1 MWRRLSLRR
10 CLRER
15 RPYTT
20 MIKNKLDSFLRE
32 LDAAAALEEIQGLI
46 VSLRDA
52 FDIDHAVYH
61 WVSADGE
68 QYGFGTYDPDWVQH
82 YVDKDYLRVDP
93 VIIGCFQRF
102 HPVDWK
108 LLDWSSK
115 AARAFRKDSID
126 YGIGNQGFSVPIRGP
141 NGQFALFS
149 LSHSCSD
156 AEWEEFTDKNQRDI
170 ILIAHYLNQKALDIE
185 QSRAPEPIRP
195 LSPREVDTLTYLA
208 MGYGRGQVAE
218 MLSISEHTL
227 RAYIESA
234 RFKLGALNTTH
245 AVARALGE
253 GLIVTG
259 GAARA
264 AEGRWPGKEETEAL
278 RA

>member
-1 MWRRLSLRR
+1 MTKTRLD
-10 CLRER
+10 
-15 RPYTT
+15 
-20 MIKNKLDSFLRE
+20 NFLRE
-32 LDAAAALEEIQGLI
+32 LAETSVLEEIHGLV

-52 FDIDHAVYH
+52 FEIDHAVYH

-68 QYGFGTYDPDWVQH
+68 QYGFGTYDPAWAKR

-93 VIIGCFQRF
+93 VVSGCFQRF
-102 HPVDWK
+102 HPVNWK
-108 LLDWSSK
+108 TLDWSSK
-115 AARAFRKDSID
+115 AARNFRQESVS
-126 YGIGNQGFSVPIRGP
+126 YGVGNQGFSVPIRGP
-141 NGQFALFS
+141 NGQFAMFS
-149 LSHSCSD
+149 LSHNCSD
-156 AEWEEFTDKNQRDI
+156 DAWAEFTGKNQRDI
-170 ILIAHYLNQKALDIE
+170 ILIAHYLNQKALEIE
-185 QSRAPEPIRP
+185 KSRAPDPVRP

-245 AVARALGE
+245 AVAKALSE
-253 GLIVTG
+253 GFIVVG

-264 AEGRWPGKEETEAL
+264 AEGKWPGKEEKNEISA
-278 RA
+278 AN

>member
-1 MWRRLSLRR
+1 MAKSRLD
-10 CLRER
+10 
-15 RPYTT
+15 
-20 MIKNKLDSFLRE
+20 NFLHGLGNATE
-32 LDAAAALEEIQGLI
+32 IAQIQGLI
-46 VSLRDA
+46 VSLRDT
-52 FDIDHAVYH
+52 FRIDHTVYH

-68 QYGFGTYDPDWVQH
+68 QYGFGTYDPKWVQH

-93 VIIGCFQRF
+93 VVLGCFQRF

-108 LLDWSSK
+108 MLDWSSK
-115 AARAFRKDSID
+115 AARAFRKDSIAH
-126 YGIGNQGFSVPIRGP
+126 GIGNQGFSVPIRGP

-149 LSHSCSD
+149 LSHHCSD
-156 AEWEEFTDKNQRDI
+156 AEWSAFTTKNQRDI
-170 ILIAHYLNQKALDIE
+170 ILIAHFLNQKALDFE
-185 QSRAPEPIRP
+185 MERQPEPVRP

-208 MGYGRGQVAE
+208 MGYGRSQVAE
-218 MLSISEHTL
+218 MLLISEHTL

-245 AVARALGE
+245 AVARALAE
-253 GLIVTG
+253 GLIVVG

-264 AEGRWPGKEETEAL
+264 AEGGWPGREEKTPL